1 MSTTQQ
7 KVCAESP
14 CPDVTVV
21 TTAEDL
27 RDALE
32 EWHPEQ
38 ERKKVKVIEIPDGKE
53 IHLDDI
59 AADLPLKIKA
69 HTTLQSTRGA
79 RRPGALLRLDD
90 SYETVTA
97 GGAHD
102 GHVFRLTGNRVRIR
116 NLRLR
121 GPSSSTGEY
130 GAVCGLPEGEL
141 CPAIVAIQA
150 SNSYRA
156 LISDNEI
163 FDWPGVAVEVRGNG
177 DEEACRPS
185 TESPEYPVRVVR
197 NYIHHNQRTR
207 EGYGVKTNDGGRVL
221 VEGNTFDWNRHAIAG
236 DGSPTSGYDAAYN
249 YVLSGGSHY
258 GGFATYQGSYQQH
271 FDMHGDDNY
280 GDDEDT
286 NDGYGGNAGDVVRIV
301 GNTVHGAQKYGGVL
315 GVREQTRP
323 VYWLRGIP
331 CRQNELRDNVL
342 VHEQT
347 KAVRATN
354 GGRGHVTIFPNQFE
368 TDTSWSVAVGDFDR
382 DGRDDLFQATG
393 AAWYYSSGGVTEW
406 RLLQAGRTE
415 SIDQLRF
422 GDFDGDG
429 DTDVFTAADGE
440 WRISRGAT
448 QPWKHLNTSAFRLGD
463 LRFGDFNGDGRT
475 DAFRANGSRWYYY
488 PGAARTQKPLA
499 GSAYRVDEIR
509 FGNFDGDKR
518 ADVFGIEGGH
528 WSVSYDGRSRWH
540 RLNSLL
546 ARDLNSLVL
555 ADFDGNGRTDIAQS
569 LPGEWRVS
577 WSGTGDWE
585 RLRTVSPLGGQD
597 AALSRHWIGEFDSS
611 PGADALR
618 YAPPFSVGA
627 PYEDLYLVRSSGAR
641 APYVIH
647 SRAGMR

>member
-1 MSTTQQ
+1 MSITKQ

-21 TTAEDL
+21 TSAKDL

-32 EWHPEQ
+32 EWHPEDEPQ
-38 ERKKVKVIEIPDGKE
+38 KEKVIYIPDGTE
-53 IHLDDI
+53 IKLDEI
-59 AADLPLKIKA
+59 AEDLPLEIKA
-69 HTTLQSTRGA
+69 RVTLESTRGA
-79 RRPGALLRLDD
+79 QRPGALLRLDD
-90 SYETVTA
+90 RYATVIHDQD
-97 GGAHD
+97 GHVHD
-102 GHVFRLTGNRVRIR
+102 GHVFRLTGAGVRIR

-130 GAVCGLPEGEL
+130 GAICGLSEGEL
-141 CPAIVAIQA
+141 CRAIVAIEA
-150 SNSYRA
+150 SNRYRA

-163 FDWPGVAVEVRGNG
+163 FDWPGVAVKVIGGGEPEECQLSTGN
-177 DEEACRPS
+177 RR
-185 TESPEYPVRVVR
+185 YRVRVVR

-207 EGYGVKTNDGGRVL
+207 EGYGVNVNDGGLAL
-221 VEGNTFDWNRHAIAG
+221 VEGNTFDWNRHSISG
-236 DGSPTSGYDAAYN
+236 DGSATSGYDARYN
-249 YVLSGGSHY
+249 YVLSGGSRYDDHY
-258 GGFATYQGSYQQH
+258 TQH

-280 GDDEDT
+280 GDPEADD
-286 NDGYGGNAGDVVRIV
+286 DGYGGNAGDVVEIV
-301 GNTVHGAQKYGGVL
+301 GNTVHGAQKYGGFL
-315 GVREQTRP
+315 GVHERTRL
-323 VYWLRGIP
+323 VYRLRGDP
-331 CRQNELRDNVL
+331 CGRHDLRDNVL
-342 VHEQT
+342 VHDDEDE
-347 KAVRATN
+347 AVLATD
-354 GGRGHVTIFPNQFE
+354 GGEGQVSGLRDNQFN

-393 AAWYYSSGGVTEW
+393 EAWYYSSGGVTEW

-415 SIDQLRF
+415 TIDQLRF

-440 WRISRGAT
+440 WRISRSAT
-448 QPWKHLNTSAFRLGD
+448 APWRHLNTSAFRLGD

-488 PGAARTQKPLA
+488 PSARGAERPLA

-509 FGNFDGDKR
+509 LGNFDDDKR
-518 ADVFGIEGGH
+518 SDVFGIEGGQ

-546 ARDLNSLVL
+546 ARDLDSLVF

-569 LPGEWRVS
+569 LSGEWRVS
-577 WSGTGDWE
+577 WNGTGDWE

-611 PGADALR
+611 RGADALR
-618 YAPPFSVGA
+618 YAPFGFGA
-627 PYEDLYLVRSSGAR
+627 LIDDVYLVRSSGAR

-647 SRAGMR
+647 SRKGMR